1 MNIKR
6 IPQLPHWC
14 LTDLNPAFYDTES
27 LSVVEQTARLYGKM
41 SELVSEYNNFANEV
55 NKTIVDFVT
64 GVNTDQEEFEK
75 SINDLVHNYII
86 LIDSKIAHQDRVIE
100 ENITYIRNN
109 ISAGITQ
116 IINEM
121 KENGEFDDAITEAFD
136 SLNSRV
142 ERLEENKILCSYDIT
157 TESLTLVNIGGVE

>member
-1 MNIKR
+1 MKR

-14 LTDLNPAFYDTES
+14 LTDLHPAFYDTES
-27 LSVVEQTARLYGKM
+27 LTVVDQTAKLYGKM
-41 SELVSEYNNFANEV
+41 SELIDDYNNFANEV
-55 NKTIVDFVT
+55 NKTIIDFVT

-75 SINDLVHNYII
+75 SINELVHNYII

-109 ISAGITQ
+109 ISDGITQ

-136 SLNSRV
+136 SLSSRV
-142 ERLEENKILCSYDIT
+142 EVLENKELEYVYD
-157 TESLTLVNIGGVE
+157 ESTKTLDIRLGGVN